1 MKDDNNATT
10 PTSKLLYT
18 NKHGNIYEGDVVE
31 CFDIVA
37 FEVKMT
43 KGVKLPTQ
51 KSIQTARVVGKIK
64 TSNSP

>member
-1 MKDDNNATT
+1 MKDEDAT
-10 PTSKLLYT
+10 PKLLYT

-37 FEVKMT
+37 FEVKLYE
-43 KGVKLPTQ
+43 GVKLPTQ